1 MSRRLLSIIIPV
13 YNVESYVKQCLDS
26 IYDSQVPE
34 SEYEVIAVNDG
45 STDGSRD
52 VVASF
57 LPLHGNMTLIDQEN
71 GGLGTARMN
80 GLSRATGEYVWFVDS
95 DDWLAPD
102 ALQTVFGLISGRDY
116 DVIAF
121 PMYWHREDPSRNGPV
136 YNIPAPIV
144 TDWRTILRERTIH
157 IWATQRYVSKR
168 SLFDNPYLFFPKGL
182 LHEDE
187 YYGRVLLASAGNVF
201 ICDKPVYHYRRNTG
215 SIMENISIRSSYDII
230 AIYDLLMQFART
242 LSKEDRKIVTLHSQ
256 RLLIS
261 SYNINSKNWS
271 TPDFKSF
278 KRKNWLHILY
288 GFSRS
293 FRGRAIKYYIKI
305 AFFVLAPVMY
315 EKVFHEKP

>member
-1 MSRRLLSIIIPV
+1 MRRLSIIIPV
-13 YNVESYVKQCLDS
+13 YNVETLVRQCLDS
-26 IYDSQVPE
+26 VFDSQVPE
-34 SEYEVIAVNDG
+34 SDYEVIAVNDG
-45 STDGSRD
+45 STDGSRE

-57 LPLHGNMTLIDQEN
+57 LPLHDNLTLIDQEN
-71 GGLGTARMN
+71 SGASAARMN

-102 ALQTVFGLISGRDY
+102 ALQTVFGLISGRNY

-121 PMYWHREDPSRNGPV
+121 PMYWHREDPSRNGPDFI
-136 YNIPAPIV
+136 IPAPIV

-157 IWATQRYVSKR
+157 VWATQRYVSKK

-187 YYGRVLLASAGNVF
+187 YYGRVLLVSAGNVY
-201 ICDKPVYHYRRNTG
+201 ICDKPVYHYRRNSG
-215 SIMENISIRSSYDII
+215 SIMGNISIRSSYDII
-230 AIYDLLMQFART
+230 SNYDLLMRFAGT
-242 LSKEDRKIVTLHSQ
+242 LPKEDRKILTRHSQ

-261 SYNINSKNWS
+261 SYNINSKRWS
-271 TPDFKSF
+271 TPEFKTF

-305 AFFVLAPVMY
+305 AFFVFAPVMY